1 MSVETLDFPVLNV
14 PDLDILESGFGNGKP
29 PTYQRTNHVEKYNQN
44 MPTAGTGGQFCSMLD
59 DIEHLS
65 QHPPYFS
72 EFPTHERMNF
82 EFADI
87 LCDSYTDA
95 ARAEKRQ
102 LPSDFGYYQDT
113 NYCANT
119 NKGSMSRTCSMSS
132 DENQLETIG
141 DIQYNNCCTNE
152 SDLNQHSMKP
162 FNVCNTANRMCNNS
176 DVLCN
181 SSDRVCNNVER
192 LCSSN
197 DRICNN
203 PEQQLCSNTERTC
216 TNTNRIYN
224 VSPPGSPDNCRWR
237 NKHPENWNSKDV
249 LDWLFYTAEKC
260 NLEFSKLHSENFQSI
275 SGSDLCKLSI
285 EDFERIESVYGRML
299 YSLFKELR
307 DGLSFTK
314 PPDVTEYMDLDEVDV
329 FDNAKRSQKTLYHMN
344 SDPGL
349 YPYNNNN
356 VPEIPRYREEI
367 KVERSP
373 GPYDFHPGFRY
384 GCGNQPLQPMHEFPH
399 FPPPHHRMNP
409 CSPPSSQFIRRF
421 PSSMSQPPNRCSM
434 HENVQAQ
441 PPPPI
446 QRRRPGRPRI
456 KSLPTDEE
464 ASREKKVKNQHLW
477 EFIYEVLMNPMY
489 NPQYVRWE
497 NQREGVFR
505 FVQSEAVA
513 QLWGSLKNNDNMT
526 YEKLSRAMR
535 HYYKRGILERVEGRR
550 LVYKFS
556 RVAMDRVREK
566 RNSI

>member
-1 MSVETLDFPVLNV
+1 MTCMLQLCCF
-14 PDLDILESGFGNGKP
+14 IL
-29 PTYQRTNHVEKYNQN
+29 
-44 MPTAGTGGQFCSMLD
+44 QFCSMLD

-192 LCSSN
+192 LCSTN

-224 VSPPGSPDNCRWR
+224 VSPPG
-237 NKHPENWNSKDV
+237 K
-249 LDWLFYTAEKC
+249 
-260 NLEFSKLHSENFQSI
+260 QI
-275 SGSDLCKLSI
+275 
-285 EDFERIESVYGRML
+285 
-299 YSLFKELR
+299 
-307 DGLSFTK
+307 
-314 PPDVTEYMDLDEVDV
+314 
-329 FDNAKRSQKTLYHMN
+329 
-344 SDPGL
+344 
-349 YPYNNNN
+349 
-356 VPEIPRYREEI
+356 
-367 KVERSP
+367 
-373 GPYDFHPGFRY
+373 
-384 GCGNQPLQPMHEFPH
+384 LQI
-399 FPPPHHRMNP
+399 
-409 CSPPSSQFIRRF
+409 FI
-421 PSSMSQPPNRCSM
+421 
-434 HENVQAQ
+434 
-441 PPPPI
+441 
-446 QRRRPGRPRI
+446 
-456 KSLPTDEE
+456 
-464 ASREKKVKNQHLW
+464 
-477 EFIYEVLMNPMY
+477 
-489 NPQYVRWE
+489 
-497 NQREGVFR
+497 
-505 FVQSEAVA
+505 
-513 QLWGSLKNNDNMT
+513 
-526 YEKLSRAMR
+526 
-535 HYYKRGILERVEGRR
+535 
-550 LVYKFS
+550 
-556 RVAMDRVREK
+556 
-566 RNSI
+566 